1 VKRHYYY
8 LVAGLQD
15 ITLDIHK
22 LILDQEA
29 FRETLKTELH
39 KNDYKLVEK
48 LFLPFDNANLLN
60 LLQKNDK
67 PFNEKGNFSREL
79 LEENIKEPDS
89 LPAYM
94 NRFIVAFK
102 NKEPIFTEKS
112 PENELTTLFYDD
124 VLRTENDF
132 LRNWFLFDLT
142 VRNVLTAVTAR
153 KYKLDYENQIIGT
166 GERSEAIK
174 KSHSRDFGLGSEI
187 DYLEDLVNMAR
198 TEDVQEREKAIDQF
212 KWDYLDEETFF
223 EYFTVERIL
232 AYVIKLGMVERWL
245 AMDKDHGNELFKKL
259 LKELQDSYQ
268 LPDSFTEK

>member
-1 VKRHYYY
+1 
-8 LVAGLQD
+8 
-15 ITLDIHK
+15 
-22 LILDQEA
+22 
-29 FRETLKTELH
+29 
-39 KNDYKLVEK
+39 
-48 LFLPFDNANLLN
+48 
-60 LLQKNDK
+60 
-67 PFNEKGNFSREL
+67 
-79 LEENIKEPDS
+79 
-89 LPAYM
+89 
-94 NRFIVAFK
+94 
-102 NKEPIFTEKS
+102 
-112 PENELTTLFYDD
+112 
-124 VLRTENDF
+124 
-132 LRNWFLFDLT
+132 LFDLT

>member
-1 VKRHYYY
+1 MGRRRRRRRRRRRKRTRRKRPVRKKNSSSNLPASIFLHLKKRPVKRHYYY

-124 VLRTENDF
+124 VLQDRERF
-132 LRNWFLFDLT
+132 SAQLVF
-142 VRNVLTAVTAR
+142 VRPHR
-153 KYKLDYENQIIGT
+153 KECPDCSD
-166 GERSEAIK
+166 RK
-174 KSHSRDFGLGSEI
+174 K
-187 DYLEDLVNMAR
+187 V
-198 TEDVQEREKAIDQF
+198 
-212 KWDYLDEETFF
+212 
-223 EYFTVERIL
+223 
-232 AYVIKLGMVERWL
+232 
-245 AMDKDHGNELFKKL
+245 
-259 LKELQDSYQ
+259 
-268 LPDSFTEK
+268 

>member
-1 VKRHYYY
+1 MKRHYYY

-29 FRETLKTELH
+29 FKETLKTELQ

-67 PFNEKGNFSREL
+67 PFNEKGNFPREL
-79 LEENIKEPDS
+79 LEENIKEPAS
-89 LPAYM
+89 LPTYM

-102 NKEPIFTEKS
+102 NKEPIFPEKS

-124 VLRTENDF
+124 MLRLENDF

-142 VRNVLTAVTAR
+142 VKNVLTAVAAR
-153 KYKLDYENQIIGT
+153 KYKLDYENQIIGN

-174 KSHSRDFGLGSEI
+174 KSQSRDFGLGSDI

-245 AMDKDHGNELFKKL
+245 AIDKDHGNELFKKL

-268 LPDSFTEK
+268 LPESFTEK

>member
-1 VKRHYYY
+1 MKRHYYY

-29 FRETLKTELH
+29 FKDTLKTELQ
-39 KNDYKLVEK
+39 KSDFKLVEK

-60 LLQKNDK
+60 LLQKKDK
-67 PFNEKGNFSREL
+67 PFNGKGNFSREL
-79 LEENIKEPDS
+79 LEENIKEPAS

-102 NKEPIFTEKS
+102 NKEPIFPEKS

-124 VLRTENDF
+124 MLRLENDF
-132 LRNWFLFDLT
+132 LRHWFLFDLT
-142 VRNVLTAVTAR
+142 VKNVLTAMAAR

-174 KSHSRDFGLGSEI
+174 KSHSRDFGLGSDI
-187 DYLEDLVNMAR
+187 DYLEDLVNLAR
-198 TEDVQEREKAIDQF
+198 TEDLQEKEKAIDQF

-245 AMDKDHGNELFKKL
+245 AIDKEHGSELFKKL

-268 LPDSFTEK
+268 LPESFTEK